1 MDSLPA
7 FTKNYL
13 TDLLRVANEGFKN
26 GRVDASTK
34 ARTAHWNRWRSHCQ
48 TLGVDPYLQ
57 GENFLSKCRTIQS
70 FAAGVRTGRLGG
82 GRQVRAG
89 TVSQAL
95 SAVNTTIAL
104 AIDEQPFKVKG
115 SKNFIPLIA
124 QTLNGWEKEDPGV
137 EKKMPVEAD
146 VPELLVDMGMEDEAS
161 ELTKAVGDLCLMAFY
176 FLLRIG
182 EYTVKGSRKKNKQ
195 TVQFRMCDVT
205 FFERTEKNGL
215 RQLPRSASNEQ
226 ILAAAAVTL
235 RLQNQKNGWKNVC
248 MSQHDNGLGDKSPTV
263 AIAKRYIHI
272 RQHTKSDKELLSAYF
287 VKGKRKDVKDSDIRA
302 ALKLAATALDYEGT
316 RGIPTGKIDTHS
328 LRVGGA
334 NALSLNGYSVE
345 HIQKMGRWRSNTF
358 LEYIRESLSD
368 FSEGMSK
375 AMSKTFGFV
384 SLEAGVAQ
392 DVTSVIVDTDYNVAV
407 SAGAA

>member
-1 MDSLPA
+1 M
-7 FTKNYL
+7 
-13 TDLLRVANEGFKN
+13 
-26 GRVDASTK
+26 
-34 ARTAHWNRWRSHCQ
+34 
-48 TLGVDPYLQ
+48 
-57 GENFLSKCRTIQS
+57 QS

-82 GRQVRAG
+82 GRKVRAG

-104 AIDEQPFKVKG
+104 AINEQPFKVTG
-115 SKNFIPLIA
+115 SKNFIPLLA
-124 QTLNGWEKEDPGV
+124 QTLNGWEKDDPGV
-137 EKKMPVEAD
+137 QKKMPVEAD
-146 VPELLVDMGMEDEAS
+146 VPELLVDMGLEEDAT
-161 ELTKAVGDLCLMAFY
+161 ELTKAVGCLTLMAFY

-182 EYTVKGSRKKNKQ
+182 EYTVRGSRDKDKQ
-195 TVQFRMCDVT
+195 TVQFRMMDVT
-205 FFERTEKNGL
+205 FFKQTKRGVLKKLKATASDEEIL
-215 RQLPRSASNEQ
+215 SAD
-226 ILAAAAVTL
+226 AVTL

-263 AIAKRYIHI
+263 AIAQRYVHI
-272 RQHTKSDKELLSAYF
+272 RKHTSDRKELLSAYF
-287 VKGKRKDVKDSDIRA
+287 VDGKRKDVKDSDIRA
-302 ALKLAATALDYEGT
+302 ALKMAAAALDYEGT
-316 RGIPTGKIDTHS
+316 RGIPTSKIDTHS

-384 SLEAGVAQ
+384 SLEAGIVE
-392 DVTSVIVDTDYNVAV
+392 DVTDAVVATDYNVAV
-407 SAGAA
+407 SSAPAA